1 LKKIAL
7 FAGKNES
14 FGWRQANEPRT
25 NRFRSVATVRF
36 AHDFYR
42 FVNRYG
48 GDRRVRN
55 CSCWEQF
62 LAMSFAQLTRRESLR
77 DIEVSL
83 AAHRKQL
90 YHAGFRSP
98 VKRSTLADAN
108 ETRDWRIYAE
118 FAQHLIQQARQLYKD
133 VDLGL
138 ELNGTLYALDSSII
152 DVSLTLFPWAPHQ
165 RSRAAVK
172 LNTMLDIQSSI
183 PTLIHVTGAH
193 FSDSH
198 VLDRIVPEPGCFIVM
213 DRGYVDFP
221 RLYRLHQALA
231 YFVVRAKHNLQFRR
245 RQSHPIDRTTG
256 VRSDQTIVLT
266 GKYTP
271 RTFPTLLRRVSFYA
285 ADIDQRFVFLTN
297 NFQIPSPVVAAIYR
311 KRWQIELFFKWI
323 KQHLRINLFYG
334 TSPNAVKTQIWIA
347 MATYALIAIVKRR
360 FALDHSLYT
369 ISQILSTALFE
380 KTPVPIVFQRYN
392 DEISNRASSNQL
404 TLFEI

>member
-1 LKKIAL
+1 MNQGTSVFSQILTLIDYNDL
-7 FAGKNES
+7 RRYVRRYDGD
-14 FGWRQANEPRT
+14 
-25 NRFRSVATVRF
+25 RSV
-36 AHDFYR
+36 
-42 FVNRYG
+42 
-48 GDRRVRN
+48 RRLT
-55 CSCWEQF
+55 CWEQF
-62 LAMSFAQLTRRESLR
+62 LAMAFAQLTRRESLR

-108 ETRDWRIYAE
+108 ETRDWRIYAD
-118 FAQHLIQQARQLYKD
+118 FAQHLIQQARPLYKD

-138 ELNGTLYALDSSII
+138 ELEGTLYALDSSII

-165 RSRAAVK
+165 RSRAAIK
-172 LNTMLDIQSSI
+172 LNTLLDVQSAI
-183 PTLIHVTGAH
+183 PTLIDVTGAH
-193 FSDSH
+193 SGDSQ

-231 YFVVRAKHNLQFRR
+231 YFVVRARHNLRFRR
-245 RQSHPIDRTTG
+245 RQSHPVDPTTG
-256 VRSDQTIVLT
+256 VRSDQTIALT
-266 GKYTP
+266 GQFTHQ
-271 RTFPTLLRRVSFYA
+271 TFPAPLRRVSFYA
-285 ADIDQRFVFLTN
+285 ADSDQRFVFLTN
-297 NFQIPSPVVAAIYR
+297 NFQIPSPIIAAIYHQ
-311 KRWQIELFFKWI
+311 RWQIELFFKWI
-323 KQHLRINLFYG
+323 KQHLRITRFFG

-347 MATYALIAIVKRR
+347 MATYALVAIAKRR
-360 FALDHSLYT
+360 FGLEHSLYT
-369 ISQILSTALFE
+369 IFQILSTALFE

>member
-1 LKKIAL
+1 MNQGTSVFSQILSLIDYND
-7 FAGKNES
+7 FRRYVRRYDGD
-14 FGWRQANEPRT
+14 
-25 NRFRSVATVRF
+25 RSV
-36 AHDFYR
+36 
-42 FVNRYG
+42 
-48 GDRRVRN
+48 RRLT
-55 CSCWEQF
+55 CWEQF
-62 LAMSFAQLTRRESLR
+62 LAMIFAQLTRRDSLR
-77 DIEVSL
+77 DIAVSL

-108 ETRDWRIYAE
+108 ETRDWRIYSD
-118 FAQHLIQQARQLYKD
+118 FAQFLIQQARPLNKD

-138 ELNGTLYALDSSII
+138 ELEGTLYALDSSII

-172 LNTMLDIQSSI
+172 LNTLLDVQSSI
-183 PTLIHVTGAH
+183 PTLIDVTGAH
-193 FSDSH
+193 SGDSQ

-245 RQSHPIDRTTG
+245 RQSHPVDPATG

-271 RTFPTLLRRVSFYA
+271 RTFPALLRRVSFYA

-297 NFQIPSPVVAAIYR
+297 NFQIPSPIVAAIYHQ
-311 KRWQIELFFKWI
+311 RWQIELFFKWI
-323 KQHLRINLFYG
+323 KQHLRIKRFFG
-334 TSPNAVKTQIWIA
+334 TSPNAVKTQIWTA
-347 MATYALIAIVKRR
+347 MAAYALIAIAKKR
-360 FALDHSLYT
+360 FALDHSLHT
-369 ISQILSTALFE
+369 IFQILSTTLFE
-380 KTPVPIVFQRYN
+380 KTPVSIVFQRYN
-392 DEISNRASSNQL
+392 DEISNSAGSNQL

>member
-1 LKKIAL
+1 MNRGQTV
-7 FAGKNES
+7 FAQLIQLVSHNE
-14 FGWRQANEPRT
+14 
-25 NRFRSVATVRF
+25 
-36 AHDFYR
+36 FYR
-42 FVNRYG
+42 FVDRYD

-55 CSCWEQF
+55 LSCWEQF
-62 LAMSFAQLTRRESLR
+62 LAMAFAQLTRRESLR

-108 ETRDWRIYAE
+108 ETRDWRIYAD
-118 FAQHLIQQARQLYKD
+118 FAQHLIQQARPLYRD

-138 ELNGTLYALDSSII
+138 ELDGTLYALDSSII

-165 RSRAAVK
+165 RSRAAIK
-172 LNTMLDIQSSI
+172 LNTLLDVQSAI
-183 PTLIHVTGAH
+183 PTLIDVTGAH
-193 FSDSH
+193 WGDSH

-245 RQSHPIDRTTG
+245 RQSHPIDPASG
-256 VRSDQTIVLT
+256 VRSDQTIALT

-271 RTFPTLLRRVSFYA
+271 RTFPALLRRVSFYA

-297 NFQIPSPVVAAIYR
+297 NFQIPSPIVAAIYHQ
-311 KRWQIELFFKWI
+311 RWQIELFFKWI
-323 KQHLRINLFYG
+323 KQHLRIKRFFG

-347 MATYALIAIVKRR
+347 MATYALIVIAKKR
-360 FALDHSLYT
+360 FSLDHSLYT
-369 ISQILSTALFE
+369 IFQILSTALFE
-380 KTPVPIVFQRYN
+380 KTPVPIVFQRFY
-392 DEISNRASSNQL
+392 DEISNGAGSNQL

>member
-1 LKKIAL
+1 MNQGASVFSQILSL
-7 FAGKNES
+7 VDYNDFRRYVRRYDGD
-14 FGWRQANEPRT
+14 
-25 NRFRSVATVRF
+25 RSV
-36 AHDFYR
+36 
-42 FVNRYG
+42 
-48 GDRRVRN
+48 RRLT
-55 CSCWEQF
+55 CWEQF
-62 LAMSFAQLTRRESLR
+62 LAMAFAQLTRREGLR

-90 YHAGFRSP
+90 YHSGFRSL

-108 ETRDWRIYAE
+108 ETRDWRIYSD
-118 FAQHLIQQARQLYKD
+118 FAQHLIQQARPLYKD

-138 ELNGTLYALDSSII
+138 ELEGTLYALDSSII

-165 RSRAAVK
+165 RSRAAIK
-172 LNTMLDIQSSI
+172 LNTLLDIQSSI
-183 PTLIHVTGAH
+183 PTLIDVTGAH
-193 FSDSH
+193 SGDSQ

-231 YFVVRAKHNLQFRR
+231 YFVVRARHNLQFRR
-245 RQSHPIDRTTG
+245 RQSHPVDPATG

-266 GKYTP
+266 GKYTHQ
-271 RTFPTLLRRVSFYA
+271 TFPSLLRRVSFYA
-285 ADIDQRFVFLTN
+285 AEIDQRFVFLTN
-297 NFQIPSPVVAAIYR
+297 NFQIPSPIVAAIYHQ
-311 KRWQIELFFKWI
+311 RWQIELFFKWI
-323 KQHLRINLFYG
+323 KQHLRIKRFFG

-347 MATYALIAIVKRR
+347 MATYALIAIAKKR
-360 FALDHSLYT
+360 FGLEHSLYT
-369 ISQILSTALFE
+369 IFQILSTALFE